1 MAGPR
6 TKRQFAGAAS
16 DPAQRSITSFFN
28 KTTSTAT
35 SANVTSKVSS
45 QPPLNGPHIPGQVQ
59 TDLLNVGMRVR
70 KAIPE
75 GYKTGSAYSGFTL
88 WSEDNI
94 SNPTT
99 TDDSYATPTNPAA
112 APTSYL
118 RELEP
123 FCGINRVGGLAF
135 QPSHN
140 NSSSSIDD
148 TDDMDGMD
156 DMDAIPGLT
165 SSQDTIASSTSSFGS
180 SFPTTTTTTT
190 PGPLNIA
197 TAFHPIQTPTPTRKR
212 TFTPD
217 EDDAAFGNNNNTTTL
232 PYRGPVR
239 LSSDSPEAWL
249 LELEEEISPRNVT
262 PPAGLW
268 ESARVLAVPRRS
280 RSRGVVGSE
289 SSGSGSGGKGSV
301 GGGGGGQEEN
311 VMVVVRRGEDGN
323 DFEEASFLDYGLT
336 GDGRMEIE

>member
-28 KTTSTAT
+28 RATNTAPSADAASKT
-35 SANVTSKVSS
+35 SS
-45 QPPLNGPHIPGQVQ
+45 QSTFDGPPIPTQVQ

-88 WSEDNI
+88 WAEDNNN

-99 TDDSYATPTNPAA
+99 TGDSYPTSTNPSA
-112 APTSYL
+112 APTSSL

-135 QPSHN
+135 QPSHSN
-140 NSSSSIDD
+140 NTNTNYQPTNDD
-148 TDDMDGMD
+148 DYMD
-156 DMDAIPGLT
+156 DPDAMPGLT
-165 SSQDTIASSTSSFGS
+165 SSQDTITTITSSTSPS
-180 SFPTTTTTTT
+180 

-197 TAFHPIQTPTPTRKR
+197 TAFAPHPPTTTTTRKR
-212 TFTPD
+212 IFTSD
-217 EDDAAFGNNNNTTTL
+217 EDDDVNGATANSSSTATL

-239 LSSDSPEAWL
+239 LSSDSSPEAWL
-249 LELEEEISPRNVT
+249 LEEEISPRNVT

-268 ESARVLAVPRRS
+268 ETARVLAVPRRS
-280 RSRGVVGSE
+280 RTAG
-289 SSGSGSGGKGSV
+289 GSGG
-301 GGGGGGQEEN
+301 GGGKGFVAGGGGSGVGGGQEEN
-311 VMVVVRRGEDGN
+311 VMVVVRREDGN

>member
-28 KTTSTAT
+28 KTTNTTT
-35 SANVTSKVSS
+35 SANAASKTTSE
-45 QPPLNGPHIPGQVQ
+45 PPLNGPHIPGQVQ

-88 WSEDNI
+88 WAEDNAVRKPTPTEDTYAI
-94 SNPTT
+94 KTTTNPTT
-99 TDDSYATPTNPAA
+99 

-140 NSSSSIDD
+140 NGSSAMND
-148 TDDMDGMD
+148 MD
-156 DMDAIPGLT
+156 DMDAMPGLA
-165 SSQDTIASSTSSFGS
+165 SSQDTISSTPSSFPS
-180 SFPTTTTTTT
+180 SFPTTTTTTIIT
-190 PGPLNIA
+190 
-197 TAFHPIQTPTPTRKR
+197 TPTPTRKR
-212 TFTPD
+212 IFTSD
-217 EDDAAFGNNNNTTTL
+217 EDDAATTTTPNNSSTTTL

-249 LELEEEISPRNVT
+249 LELEEEISPRSAA
-262 PPAGLW
+262 PPPGLW
-268 ESARVLAVPRRS
+268 ESARVLAVPRS
-280 RSRGVVGSE
+280 RARAQQVGLGL
-289 SSGSGSGGKGSV
+289 GSGGGGKGSSV
-301 GGGGGGQEEN
+301 GGVGGQEEN
-311 VMVVVRRGEDGN
+311 VMVVVRREDGN

-336 GDGRMEIE
+336 AADGRMDIE

>member
-6 TKRQFAGAAS
+6 TKRQFAGAAT

-28 KTTSTAT
+28 KTTNTTT
-35 SANVTSKVSS
+35 SANAASRTTS

-88 WSEDNI
+88 WAEDNAA
-94 SNPTT
+94 SNPTPA
-99 TDDSYATPTNPAA
+99 DDTYATEANSTT
-112 APTSYL
+112 APISHL

-140 NSSSSIDD
+140 TNSSSSVMND
-148 TDDMDGMD
+148 MD
-156 DMDAIPGLT
+156 DMDAMPGLT
-165 SSQDTIASSTSSFGS
+165 SSQDTISSTPSSFPS
-180 SFPTTTTTTT
+180 SFPTIT
-190 PGPLNIA
+190 
-197 TAFHPIQTPTPTRKR
+197 TAFTPITTPTPTRKR
-212 TFTPD
+212 IFTSD
-217 EDDAAFGNNNNTTTL
+217 EDDTDAATTTPNNNSTTTTL

-249 LELEEEISPRNVT
+249 LELEEEISPRSAA

-268 ESARVLAVPRRS
+268 ESARVLAVPRRARAL
-280 RSRGVVGSE
+280 RSGGS
-289 SSGSGSGGKGSV
+289 GKGSV
-301 GGGGGGQEEN
+301 GGGGGQEEN
-311 VMVVVRRGEDGN
+311 VMVVVRREDGN

-336 GDGRMEIE
+336 AADGRMDVE

>member
-28 KTTSTAT
+28 RTTNTTTSAD
-35 SANVTSKVSS
+35 AASKTPS
-45 QPPLNGPHIPGQVQ
+45 PLNGPHIPTQVQ

-75 GYKTGSAYSGFTL
+75 GYKTGSAYSAFTL
-88 WSEDNI
+88 WAEDNTC
-94 SNPTT
+94 NPTT
-99 TDDSYATPTNPAA
+99 TNNSHPASTNPNPT
-112 APTSYL
+112 PTSYL

-135 QPSHN
+135 QPSYN
-140 NSSSSIDD
+140 NNNNNTPSFTTD
-148 TDDMDGMD
+148 TDDDP
-156 DMDAIPGLT
+156 DAMLGLT
-165 SSQDTIASSTSSFGS
+165 SSQDTISSSTS
-180 SFPTTTTTTT
+180 SFPTTTT
-190 PGPLNIA
+190 GPLNIA
-197 TAFHPIQTPTPTRKR
+197 TAFTTPAPTRKR
-212 TFTPD
+212 IFTSD
-217 EDDAAFGNNNNTTTL
+217 EDDDDATIGANSSTATL

-239 LSSDSPEAWL
+239 LSSDNSPEAWL
-249 LELEEEISPRNVT
+249 LEEEISPRNVT

-268 ESARVLAVPRRS
+268 ENARVLAVPRRS
-280 RSRGVVGSE
+280 RAA
-289 SSGSGSGGKGSV
+289 GSGSGKGSV
-301 GGGGGGQEEN
+301 GGGGGGGGGQEEN
-311 VMVVVRRGEDGN
+311 VMVVVQREDGN

>member
-28 KTTSTAT
+28 KTTNATT
-35 SANVTSKVSS
+35 SANAASKPTS

-88 WSEDNI
+88 WSEDNV

-99 TDDSYATPTNPAA
+99 TDDSYAASANPTT

-140 NSSSSIDD
+140 NSSSS
-148 TDDMDGMD
+148 TDEMDE
-156 DMDAIPGLT
+156 MDAMPGLT
-165 SSQDTIASSTSSFGS
+165 SSQDTITSTSSFGT
-180 SFPTTTTTTT
+180 SFPSASG
-190 PGPLNIA
+190 GPLNIA
-197 TAFHPIQTPTPTRKR
+197 TAFHPTQAPAPTTRKR
-212 TFTPD
+212 IFTSD
-217 EDDAAFGNNNNTTTL
+217 EDDATAETLNNTTTL

-268 ESARVLAVPRRS
+268 E
-280 RSRGVVGSE
+280 
-289 SSGSGSGGKGSV
+289 
-301 GGGGGGQEEN
+301 
-311 VMVVVRRGEDGN
+311 
-323 DFEEASFLDYGLT
+323 
-336 GDGRMEIE
+336 